1 MTDPVL
7 AGQPT
12 VTVDATDKGAG
23 VFVARVLV
31 DGQVRAS
38 TPFGDRLCRDIDTSD
53 SDPFEFSTIS
63 PCPLHD
69 TASVQLDTTAIGDDA
84 YHHVQVQVVDAAG
97 NATTIAD
104 RTVGVSR
111 PTLPGFFD
119 PTTRRF
125 LNPWLSLDDAASA
138 QRPGREL
145 GSDPPRLPARPPRR
159 ARQARQAQGPAPTRG
174 ARRRPGAPCTSRHAP
189 RFGPS

>member
-7 AGQPT
+7 AGLAT

-69 TASVQLDTTAIGDDA
+69 TATVQLDTTAIGDDA
-84 YHHVQVQVVDAAG
+84 YHHVQIQVVDAAG
-97 NATTIAD
+97 NATTIAE
-104 RTVGVSR
+104 RTVGVVPPDVAR
-111 PTLPGFFD
+111 L
-119 PTTRRF
+119 
-125 LNPWLSLDDAASA
+125 L
-138 QRPGREL
+138 RPGD
-145 GSDPPRLPARPPRR
+145 SSLPQPMVQPRR
-159 ARQARQAQGPAPTRG
+159 PA
-174 ARRRPGAPCTSRHAP
+174 
-189 RFGPS
+189 